1 MINDQLKQWVMQIC
15 SFSIHRS
22 KGWGSI
28 VSSTC
33 QQIKFLVCF
42 NSSFKMVMP
51 KCAKVVSQL
60 TSVVEYVLQKEKGYR
75 YECDMLSLFELGSV
89 HHDYYLVNI
98 KVPVEPYSDVNM
110 KIGKLEDMSLV
121 VLTFRTIIKSV
132 QWIVHLTLNRSV
144 SSLSHHQT
152 LLLFS

>member
-1 MINDQLKQWVMQIC
+1 
-15 SFSIHRS
+15 
-22 KGWGSI
+22 
-28 VSSTC
+28 
-33 QQIKFLVCF
+33 
-42 NSSFKMVMP
+42 MVMP

-144 SSLSHHQT
+144 LSLSPHQT
-152 LLLFS
+152 LLLFSWAWNITLIALHCWVPGTDSSVIYINKLKLLVSQSYENKLV